1 MTSSLAEMTAID
13 LIWASSEYN
22 VSL

>member
-13 LIWASSEYN
+13 LIWASSEYY